1 MEETYVKYNG
11 KRCYAEKK
19 ILRRPFISYAHLF
32 PLFSYQKHVGLY
44 YTNITWAYYLLYP
57 ILLVFLLF

>member
-44 YTNITWAYYLLYP
+44 YTNIT
-57 ILLVFLLF
+57 